1 MLRLMRGSG
10 RPPTRVLQAAV
21 VSLCLFLAW
30 TGAASAAEIAPLN
43 GREAKLIA
51 RINDAREAAGLP
63 KLRAA
68 DALTS
73 AATRHAKSMG
83 KGGYFRHE
91 LRHKGSWK
99 AFGTWIG
106 WYWPGPGYQGWSAG
120 ENLAWGAPDLSAS
133 STVEMWMDSP
143 GHRANILGNW
153 RRVGVSFV
161 HVSGAS
167 GYYRYS
173 EVTIAVAEFGRRSG

>member
-1 MLRLMRGSG
+1 MRGSG
-10 RPPTRVLQAAV
+10 RPTTRVLPTAV
-21 VSLCLFLAW
+21 VSACIFLAW
-30 TGAASAAEIAPLN
+30 TGTAAATDVSPFN
-43 GREAKLIA
+43 GRESNLIE
-51 RINDAREAAGLP
+51 RINAKRKAAGLS

-68 DALTS
+68 KELTS
-73 AATRHAKSMG
+73 AATRHANSMG
-83 KGGYFRHE
+83 KNGYFRHE

-99 AFGTWIG
+99 TFGTWIG
-106 WYWPGPGYQGWSAG
+106 WFWPGPGYHGWSAG

-133 STVEMWMDSP
+133 STVKMWMNSP

-153 RRVGVSFV
+153 RRVGVAIV

-167 GYYRYS
+167 GYYEYP